1 MKTKTILTNNL
12 CENNID
18 SLYVKLCKL
27 LEDNGQHIVS
37 RGMAVKELIGVSI
50 VLTEGAMIYP
60 KSSIMLRV
68 WQSFQMMVQYFKG
81 HTVPK

>member
-50 VLTEGAMIYP
+50 SSNGAQKTIFRE
-60 KSSIMLRV
+60 LC
-68 WQSFQMMVQYFKG
+68 
-81 HTVPK
+81 